1 MEAFL
6 RGGFFFCVL
15 VLYVVVFFHFFLNL
29 SWFQLKI
36 IIMDDISFEANSIAI
51 NSEMQIVTN
60 HSH

>member
-6 RGGFFFCVL
+6 RGCFFFCVL